1 VLKKT
6 FIGFCVVI
14 AVLLGVAVV
23 APSFIDWNA
32 RLPEIAAE
40 VKNATGRDLSLDG
53 KLEVRILPAPM
64 VTARGVKL
72 GNMVGG
78 TAAHMVELD
87 AVEIRVALLPLLS
100 GQLQVERI
108 NLVNPV
114 ITVEKLA
121 DGRSNL
127 DFQSQTP
134 PTGIPESDNKGA
146 QETLQKAEPGLGIRL
161 DNFEIKNARLIYLDG
176 ANGSEQRVE
185 NLDATLRAVSLQGPF
200 EAKGQAKVR
209 GISVS
214 FDVSLGQIIAQ
225 RTVPLDANV
234 QVLDGPAL
242 HLAGALLGLEADPY
256 FKGKVKVTG
265 DNLAAL
271 LDRINGEGGTPVL
284 LARNFGLDSTVN
296 ASATAIDLTDLE
308 LQFAATR
315 ATGAIGVD
323 LTKGPEFSVQLKTTH
338 MDVDEILAFKGSSK
352 KPTANSNQTSPRV
365 MAPQPPANGEQP
377 VKAAG
382 FAIPKGVSGTVQVV
396 VDALTVKGGLV
407 RDVRLNAEL
416 TDGEVAL
423 NQFQL
428 QAPGVTDLALFGFVH
443 GKDGEPKFEGNLELL
458 TSDPQG
464 LTSWLGVQLPQGVS
478 NRLKRLSFATKVQ
491 ANSQQVMLSEINLI
505 GDRSTLTGG
514 ATVAL
519 RARPSLGVD
528 LSLDTLD
535 LDSYLNGN
543 GNGNGNS
550 HGAQAASLD
559 AALVTNPDAA
569 PDSTQPAPSKMEV
582 LKIWSALNALN
593 DFDANVKVRV
603 GDLKLKGKTYKKLLA
618 DGTLYAGKLDLR
630 DLSLGDVQGASG
642 KVSGSFSGFG
652 GVVEMTDVKV
662 ASKIKNASSLASSFG
677 VQGVPKDLKSVNVT
691 SAISGSVLKPHFKS
705 NVEALNGVFGA
716 KGSFSV
722 LPFGFGY
729 DGTVRAK
736 HPDTAK
742 FLKALNIGYAP
753 KGPLGALDFQAKL
766 RTDGKVH
773 TVTELNG
780 TIGNTALSGDIQAKT
795 NLAKPNIVATLK
807 TGELKLDA
815 FLPRPQ
821 AKTKKQAAVP
831 SNPLLILAAY
841 QQQQAV
847 DVAQVDVAQVQRADK
862 RWSREAF
869 DLSVLN
875 QITADVTLVS
885 QAIQFGDYRLADA
898 DIHASVNDGVM
909 TADRVQGKLLGGPI
923 SGTAKVRADGQ
934 PTLQTDI
941 SLSALDVSQA
951 MKVVTGKDLA
961 GGKLALNVGFK
972 AVGYSPAELVSSL
985 GGRGDMHIA
994 DLDAKQGGSGS
1005 ALSGVIGLVT
1015 AMNKLS
1021 LGSTG
1026 PGKGLADIGLNF
1038 DMDNGIAT
1046 VKDFALTS
1054 GLGGGQGAGTVD
1066 LAAWT
1071 IDFAGK
1077 MKMEANLLTT
1087 LLSKGRVSVKEI
1099 PFSLKGVL
1107 DKPGV
1112 KFAAAP
1118 VAAQGQPAKIG
1129 SPLQQMLQQV
1139 LPGGVPSKP
1148 KTQAPAQQQPAPQ
1161 DGTLAPPPSQQGT
1174 APAPKQPS
1182 GKLTPE
1188 EMIRRLMQGM

>member
-1 VLKKT
+1 MLKKT

-14 AVLLGVAVV
+14 AVLLGVAVI

-64 VTARGVKL
+64 LTARGVKL

-114 ITVEKLA
+114 ITIEKLA

-134 PTGIPESDNKGA
+134 PTGIPESDNTGA
-146 QETLQKAEPGLGIRL
+146 QETLQKAESGQGVRL

-185 NLDATLRAVSLQGPF
+185 NLDATLRAASLQGPF

-209 GISVS
+209 GIPVS

-225 RTVPLDANV
+225 RTVPLDASV
-234 QVLDGPAL
+234 QVVGGPAL

-256 FKGKVKVTG
+256 FKGKAKVTG

-338 MDVDEILAFKGSSK
+338 MDVDEILAFKGSSRTS
-352 KPTANSNQTSPRV
+352 TASSNQTSSHSV
-365 MAPQPPANGEQP
+365 APQPPANSEQP
-377 VKAAG
+377 IKAAG

-464 LTSWLGVQLPQGVS
+464 LTNWLGVQLPQGVS

-543 GNGNGNS
+543 GNS
-550 HGAQAASLD
+550 HGAQAASPD
-559 AALVTNPDAA
+559 AALATSPDAA
-569 PDSTQPAPSKMEV
+569 PASAEATPSKMDV

-662 ASKIKNASSLASSFG
+662 ASKIKNASSLALSFG
-677 VQGVPKDLKSVNVT
+677 VQGVPKDLKRVNVT
-691 SAISGSVLKPHFKS
+691 SDISGSVLKPRFNT

-742 FLKALNIGYAP
+742 FLKALKIGYAP
-753 KGPLGALDFQAKL
+753 KGPLGTLDFQAKL

-780 TIGNTALSGDIQAKT
+780 AIGDMALSGDIQAKT
-795 NLAKPNIVATLK
+795 NLDKPNIVATLK

-841 QQQQAV
+841 QDQQAV
-847 DVAQVDVAQVQRADK
+847 NVAQVDVAQVQRADK

-869 DLSVLN
+869 DLSMLN

-885 QAIQFGDYRLADA
+885 EAIQFGDYRLADA

-909 TADRVQGKLLGGPI
+909 TADRVQGKLFGGPI

-985 GGRGDMHIA
+985 GGRGDMNIA
-994 DLDAKQGGSGS
+994 GLDAKQSGGGS

-1021 LGSTG
+1021 LGTAG

-1038 DMDNGIAT
+1038 DVDNGIAT

-1077 MKMEANLLTT
+1077 MKMEANLLTA
-1087 LLSKGRVSVKEI
+1087 LLSKGRVSIKEI
-1099 PFSLKGVL
+1099 PFSLKGAL

-1112 KFAAAP
+1112 KFATAP
-1118 VAAQGQPAKIG
+1118 VSGQGQPAQIG
-1129 SPLQQMLQQV
+1129 SPLQQMMQQV
-1139 LPGGVPSKP
+1139 LPGIIPSKP
-1148 KTQAPAQQQPAPQ
+1148 KTQAPAPQPAPQ
-1161 DGTLAPPPSQQGT
+1161 DGTLAPPPSQQGS
-1174 APAPKQPS
+1174 APAAKQPS